1 MTWDR
6 LIKKAR
12 TGLSEAGSHGVAVE
26 RAVVKIA
33 ATNEG
38 PSEAETL
45 CLIQDLALGLSHL
58 HSACEELLTGLDA
71 LAIAMRGYMTD
82 EDPKIH

>member
-1 MTWDR
+1 MTWEE
-6 LIKKAR
+6 LIRKAR
-12 TGLSEAGSHGVAVE
+12 VGLREGGSHGVAVE

-33 ATNEG
+33 TGDEG

-45 CLIQDLALGLSHL
+45 CLLQELALGLSDL

-71 LAIAMRGYMTD
+71 LAIAMRGYVT
-82 EDPKIH
+82 EEEAPF